1 MGDDGL
7 FCGDVMLKDVV
18 SEHGE
23 NMLGLDLGISEVFT
37 NLKDS
42 VIL

>member
-7 FCGDVMLKDVV
+7 FCGDVVLRDVV
-18 SEHGE
+18 SEHGG
-23 NMLGLDLGISEVFT
+23 NMLGLDLEISEVFT